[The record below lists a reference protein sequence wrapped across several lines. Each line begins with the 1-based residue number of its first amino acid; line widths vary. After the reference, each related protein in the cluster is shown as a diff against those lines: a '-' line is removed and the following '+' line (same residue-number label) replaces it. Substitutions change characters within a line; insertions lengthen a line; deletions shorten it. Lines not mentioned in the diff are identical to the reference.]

1 MSHVKPHV
9 LGGVVLPALGA
20 VAGLVVW
27 AACAVAQTPHPTP
40 FGQRLVLMQAVRG
53 NWMQFNIISGR
64 MQVSSS
70 QPITVANGAER
81 LNIRPDGNQSS
92 VDYDATQPDETFHFD
107 VKEGN
112 RIHVRREVRGKTPVT
127 VDFLQTPA
135 QLLTLTLVAAGKSTV
150 YRAEG
155 LWHLLLAEP
164 EVCRQY
170 LAPMLDLLHPE
181 WRLAERTVQIEDELL
196 QAAASGQLSDRHRW
210 DDLVRQLADDR
221 FSRREAAD
229 RELRAAG
236 PAVMPYLQRLDF
248 TRLEAEQQARVRR
261 ILAEL
266 TEDIDD
272 DTVSQVAVGL
282 ATEPT
287 VWLGMLSRPEER
299 IRRLAAQQ
307 LARLLGETLDF
318 DPAAAPAVRQVQLER
333 LRARLV
339 PR

>member
-9 LGGVVLPALGA
+9 LGGVVLPAMWA

-27 AACAVAQTPHPTP
+27 SAWAPAQGPHPTP

-64 MQVSSS
+64 IQVSSS
-70 QPITVANGAER
+70 QPITVANGSER

-92 VDYDATQPDETFHFD
+92 VDYDATQPEETFHFD

-112 RIHVRREVRGKTPVT
+112 RIHVRRESRGKTPMT

-135 QLLTLTLVAAGKSTV
+135 QLLVLTLVVAGKTTV

-164 EVCRQY
+164 EVCRQQ
-170 LAPMLDLLHPE
+170 LAPMLDLLRPD
-181 WRLAERTVQIEDELL
+181 WRLAERAAQIEDELV
-196 QAAASGQLSDRHRW
+196 QSAASGQFSDRRRW
-210 DDLVRQLADDR
+210 DELVRQLADDR

-266 TEDIDD
+266 IQDIDD
-272 DTVSQVAVGL
+272 DTVTQVAVGL
-282 ATEPT
+282 ATEPA
-287 VWLGMLSRPEER
+287 VWLAMLSRPEER
-299 IRRLAAQQ
+299 TRRLAAAQ

-318 DPAAAPAVRQVQLER
+318 DPVAAPAVRQAQIER
-333 LRARLV
+333 LRARVL